1 MPYRSTIAGI
11 VVGRIMGFG
20 VEGYLLALRA
30 TKRMI
35 EAKRAA
41 AGA

>member
-1 MPYRSTIAGI
+1 

-20 VEGYLLALRA
+20 AEGYLLALRA
-30 TKRMI
+30 AKRMI
-35 EAKRAA
+35 EAERVA